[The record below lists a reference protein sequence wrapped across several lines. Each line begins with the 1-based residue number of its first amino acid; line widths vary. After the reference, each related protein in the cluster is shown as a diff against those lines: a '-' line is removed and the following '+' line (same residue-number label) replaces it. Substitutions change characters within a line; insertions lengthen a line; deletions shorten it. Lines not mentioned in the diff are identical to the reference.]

1 MDSPDDLIPDGEV
14 ARRYGVHLKTI
25 GRWDDYPRLDFPA
38 PIVINGRKYRRRRE
52 LEEFERR
59 QVVSRAERQ
68 ATVTPPDA
76 A

>member
-14 ARRYGVHLKTI
+14 ARHRYHVHIKTL
-25 GRWDDYPRLDFPA
+25 GRWDDDPRLEFRP

-59 QVVSRAERQ
+59 RVVNRAERQ
-68 ATVTPPDA
+68 AA
-76 A
+76 AQNTA